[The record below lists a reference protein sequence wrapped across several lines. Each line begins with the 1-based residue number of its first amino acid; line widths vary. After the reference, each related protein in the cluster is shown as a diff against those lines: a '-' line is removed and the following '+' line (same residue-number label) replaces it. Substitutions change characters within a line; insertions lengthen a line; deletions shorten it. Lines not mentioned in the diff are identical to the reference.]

1 MTDTAAPAIPSGV
14 TGAAVRPGSA
24 ARRTRSALGWL
35 VLVAALWVVWPV
47 QLGGHFGVTVV
58 SGHSMNPT
66 YHTNDLLLTWK
77 GGDYKPGEVLVY
89 KVPGHDVGS
98 GLRVVHRLR
107 AVDADGQYT
116 LRGDNNASIDV
127 WHPRSSDVQ
136 GKVVRLVPQGGLV
149 LRWLM
154 SPIAL
159 ALLCGVLIG
168 ALVAAPK
175 KPKTPVRRPA
185 RERAK
190 HAADVATA
198 GPGRR
203 TLAARLGAVAAIVLV
218 ALGVASATSLGGVK
232 AATLFAS
239 NGPTSVPVPSGSVT
253 YAQTI
258 QNDNPLDYCATVTVT
273 NSTNAAVTWQVAVD
287 MTTAPFNAT
296 TISSSYGVTQV
307 SFTGG
312 VWTVR
317 GVSYNDTLAAGASVT
332 WGYCGTRSVPALV
345 DATTSASVT
354 SDSGGQ
360 YCTTVTVS
368 TTSATWIRW
377 RSTITHST
385 PGLTSNRYWLTA
397 QPTGNWSSTSISFSP
412 GAAGWV
418 VRGGGSNDYVK
429 AGSPTTWGYCAPTH

>member
-14 TGAAVRPGSA
+14 TGAAVRPRSA
-24 ARRTRSALGWL
+24 GRRTRSALGWL

-77 GGDYKPGEVLVY
+77 GGDYKPGDVLVY

-107 AVDADGQYT
+107 AIDADGQYT
-116 LRGDNNASIDV
+116 MRGDNNASIDV
-127 WHPRSSDVQ
+127 WHPTSSDVQ
-136 GKVVRLVPQGGLV
+136 GKVVRLVPQGGLA

-159 ALLCGVLIG
+159 ALLCGALIG

-175 KPKTPVRRPA
+175 KAKAAKPVRRPA
-185 RERAK
+185 RRSAR
-190 HAADVATA
+190 HAADAPNA
-198 GPGRR
+198 GPRRR
-203 TLAARLGAVAAIVLV
+203 TLAARAGALVALVLV

-239 NGPTSVPVPSGSVT
+239 SGPTSVPVPSGSVT

-287 MTTAPFNAT
+287 MTTAPFNAA

-345 DATTSASVT
+345 DATSSAAVT

-360 YCTTVTVS
+360 YCTTITVS
-368 TTSATWIRW
+368 THLDDLGPLALDDQPLDPRADVERAT
-377 RSTITHST
+377 
-385 PGLTSNRYWLTA
+385 G
-397 QPTGNWSSTSISFSP
+397 
-412 GAAGWV
+412 
-418 VRGGGSNDYVK
+418 
-429 AGSPTTWGYCAPTH
+429 